1 MYFQEKVTG
10 DFYGIRT
17 RIIGVEG
24 KKADHWTHDLLFS
37 NCKTWERALNFGTH
51 LLWTEQRDYV
61 KDLTSLVCTMTTAWV
76 HSHVTRRRQKMKSI
90 LLWDAEKSG
99 EIISEA
105 ASIPGKGIAQ
115 LVDVV

>member
-1 MYFQEKVTG
+1 
-10 DFYGIRT
+10 
-17 RIIGVEG
+17 
-24 KKADHWTHDLLFS
+24 
-37 NCKTWERALNFGTH
+37 
-51 LLWTEQRDYV
+51 
-61 KDLTSLVCTMTTAWV
+61 
-76 HSHVTRRRQKMKSI
+76 MKSI